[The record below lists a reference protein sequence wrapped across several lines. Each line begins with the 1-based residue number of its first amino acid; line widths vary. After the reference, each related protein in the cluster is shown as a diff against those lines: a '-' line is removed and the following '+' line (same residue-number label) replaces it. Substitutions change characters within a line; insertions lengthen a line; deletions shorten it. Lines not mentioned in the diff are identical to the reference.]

1 MRPFPFL
8 FFFCFHSAQN
18 VSDQLM
24 HIVAKLRANVF
35 NAKGDE
41 FQQKVNSLKEAS
53 DLVDNEISTHGIQET
68 IFHKVNVF
76 N

>member
-1 MRPFPFL
+1 
-8 FFFCFHSAQN
+8 
-18 VSDQLM
+18 M

>member
-8 FFFCFHSAQN
+8 FFFFSFLLAQN

-24 HIVAKLRANVF
+24 HIIAKLRASVF

-41 FQQKVNSLKEAS
+41 FQQKANRLKEAS
-53 DLVDNEISTHGIQET
+53 DLVDKEISTRGI
-68 IFHKVNVF
+68 
-76 N
+76 